1 MKLNLRRAVAIT
13 TLLLLPAATA
23 LAGETPL
30 TFGVISQ
37 RSPILTAQYWNP
49 ILRYVSQRS
58 GIPLRLKLAKTGE
71 EHAAMIGRGE
81 FDFVYSN
88 HNFTREN
95 APVGYSVFVR
105 PIAATIRGQ
114 FVVLT
119 DSPVRTLNDLRGQE
133 VAFPSP
139 VAFVG
144 YHVPMDALIRNSIHV
159 KREFAGN
166 QEGAMG
172 QLTSGRVA
180 AAAVNSEVM
189 RDFASRHQFA
199 YRVLWS
205 SEEFLNLPISA
216 HPVVPAG
223 TVKAVR
229 DAFVHMN
236 DDPAGREVL
245 ADSANLV
252 KQDPPYGFV
261 AAKNAEYDNVR
272 EVYRR
277 SMVKDE

>member
-1 MKLNLRRAVAIT
+1 MLLLAATGARAVA
-13 TLLLLPAATA
+13 A
-23 LAGETPL
+23 PL

-49 ILRYVSQRS
+49 ILRYVGQRS

-95 APVGYSVFVR
+95 ATVGYRVFVR
-105 PIAATIRGQ
+105 PLAATIRGEI
-114 FVVLT
+114 VVLT
-119 DSPVRTLNDLRGQE
+119 NSPIRTLNELRGLE
-133 VAFPSP
+133 VAFPSS

-144 YHVPMDALIRNSIHV
+144 YHVPMDALIRSNVRV
-159 KREFAGN
+159 KRVFAGN

-172 QLTSGRVA
+172 QLTSGSVA

-189 RDFASRHQFA
+189 RDFASRHQIE

-205 SEEFLNLPISA
+205 SEEFLNIPISA
-216 HPVVPAG
+216 HPAVSAG
-223 TVKAVR
+223 AVKAVR
-229 DAFVHMN
+229 DAFVQMN
-236 DDPAGREVL
+236 DDPAGRKIL
-245 ADSANLV
+245 SDSANLV
-252 KQDPPYGFV
+252 KQDPPYGFI
-261 AAKNAEYDNVR
+261 AAKDAEYDNVR

-277 SMVKDE
+277 SIVKDE